1 MLPKFLAAVLLAHGV
16 GFGLAS
22 PIANRAENAN
32 SSFTHE
38 VRWST
43 RVQIAPAFPIHES
56 CNITLQRQ
64 LSRALDETVTLAK
77 HAKEHILRW
86 GDESPFVQKYFGNGS
101 TAVPI
106 GWYERVVSADRGAM
120 LFRCDDPDKNC
131 ATQDGRLNIPGDT

>member
-16 GFGLAS
+16 GFGIAS
-22 PIANRAENAN
+22 PIASRAENT
-32 SSFTHE
+32 SSFTHD
-38 VRWST
+38 VAWSA
-43 RVQIAPAFPIHES
+43 RVPINPAFPIHES
-56 CNITLQRQ
+56 CNSTLQRQ
-64 LSRALDETVTLAK
+64 LSRAFDETVTLAR

-86 GDESPFVQKYFGNGS
+86 GDESPFVQKYFGNAS

-131 ATQDGRLNIPGDT
+131 ATQEGRFQSP